1 MLTQAIDYR
10 DECDALHALLVGID
24 AARWSEPTQFKRW
37 TLDDVLG
44 HLHIFDYAA
53 RLTVEEPD
61 AFASFWKSFSR
72 AMASGRSM
80 SEYTRVWLGGCSGPQ
95 LLQRWHE
102 FARQLADQYSCLD
115 PARRVKW
122 AGPDMSVRSCISAR
136 QMETWAH
143 GQAAFDRLGR
153 KRVEHDRIRNIAIMG
168 VNTFGWTF
176 VNRGREVPLAKPYV
190 RLQSPSGAWWTW
202 NEPDES
208 NCVQGSAVEFCQVVT
223 QTRNVADTSLRAAGE
238 VACEWMSMAQCFAGA
253 PHAPPP
259 PGSRFLQSES
269 RRS

>member
-10 DECDALHALLVGID
+10 DECDALYALLADVD

-44 HLHIFDYAA
+44 HLHMFDYAA
-53 RLTVEEPD
+53 RLTLEGPH
-61 AFASFWKSFSR
+61 AFAAFWQSLMS
-72 AMASGRSM
+72 SLTTGRSM
-80 SEYTRVWLGGCSGPQ
+80 VEYTRLWLRGCSGRE

-102 FARQLADQYSCLD
+102 FSQQVAEEYSGLD
-115 PARRVKW
+115 PAQRVKW

-143 GQAAFDRLGR
+143 GQAAFDMLGSV
-153 KRVEHDRIRNIAIMG
+153 RVEHDRIRNIAIMG

-176 VNRGREVPLAKPYV
+176 ANRGRAVPAVKPHI

-202 NEPDES
+202 NEPDER
-208 NCVQGSAVEFCQVVT
+208 NRVEGSAVEFCQVVA
-223 QTRNVADTSLRAAGE
+223 QTRNIADTTLRVSGE
-238 VACEWMSMAQCFAGA
+238 IAHEWMSMAQCFAG
-253 PHAPPP
+253 PPEAPPP
-259 PGSRFLQSES
+259 PGTRFLQGGPRVS
-269 RRS
+269 